1 MLKLYV
7 MKYWLVKLW
16 KWQWSFRL
24 LLHILPVL
32 LPRDWFHVG
41 RHYCLQVLLLSVWL
55 NLWCVSFRHSYWKPW
70 IPCEE
75 FLINIKKWNGK
86 NVGNVV
92 LWKLPRCISSVDVFI
107 WEFRLRWQTH
117 LGVGESDLQITKS
130 WICLWRFVKFWVV
143 PFCAILGLKRVQLVL
158 NVSLIFI
165 D

>member
-92 LWKLPRCISSVDVFI
+92 LWKLPRCIHQLMYSYENFGLGGRHI
-107 WEFRLRWQTH
+107 WGW
-117 LGVGESDLQITKS
+117 G
-130 WICLWRFVKFWVV
+130 
-143 PFCAILGLKRVQLVL
+143 
-158 NVSLIFI
+158 SLIYKSLKVEFVCE
-165 D
+165 DSWNFELFHFVQSLV